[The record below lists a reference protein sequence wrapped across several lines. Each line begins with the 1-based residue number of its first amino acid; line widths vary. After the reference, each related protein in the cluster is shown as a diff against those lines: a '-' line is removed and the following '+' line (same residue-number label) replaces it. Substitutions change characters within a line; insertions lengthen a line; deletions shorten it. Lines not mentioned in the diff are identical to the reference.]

1 MSGIDPAA
9 LAAIVTLS
17 KDAMLQATLDLGV
30 PAETLRAKIHVGDL
44 LAAKVLPPE
53 HGQDFIELLGQ
64 RVSAQLP
71 PEVHPGETLV
81 LQVTAF
87 KENQIVVRNLGLQD
101 PTNPVPV
108 SDAQFV
114 REPAPAPEAQPA
126 QPQQTQAPRA
136 HVPPAQMP
144 PAHVPRSAAPRDVF
158 AAASVRPA
166 VQRTQSETTPP
177 LPGAAVAQPPS
188 AFRQVA
194 RTIGDLLRSVKF
206 PDTPLTRT
214 IAAVAPQA
222 PARVAP
228 VLARLEAA
236 LPRESAD
243 PRIATLKTLI
253 GFVWRLS
260 PQNEETLPAQIAAYV
275 SHVVEGPEPKMQ
287 QMLQALAELPAPP
300 PQQKTAPPAHEKTAA
315 PSAPSPSP
323 AAVVHNTPVHARAL
337 ERGAAA
343 DHNLKA
349 VVLSLLRDPPVERTP
364 ALMQALNETFI
375 TLTATQ
381 LNTLSATAQT
391 PETFAFTLPVFFH
404 EGGKPAQLRISREG
418 AARASKLD
426 AENFHV
432 AFVLDTA
439 HLGTVAIDLQTTARS
454 VKIDVKTE
462 HQAAASR
469 FSETLGRLRE
479 RLEHLR
485 YRVASAAAAAAPAQR
500 AVTAPPRADRNGLDF
515 HA

>member
-87 KENQIVVRNLGLQD
+87 KENQIVVRSLGLQD
-101 PTNPVPV
+101 PANPVPV

-114 REPAPAPEAQPA
+114 REPAPAAEAARA
-126 QPQQTQAPRA
+126 QPQPRAPVPPQASPTEPPPAQAPPAQAPRN
-136 HVPPAQMP
+136 
-144 PAHVPRSAAPRDVF
+144 AAPREVF

-166 VQRTQSETTPP
+166 LQKTPQP
-177 LPGAAVAQPPS
+177 AAVAQTPPGL
-188 AFRQVA
+188 RQVA

-222 PARVAP
+222 PARIAP

-236 LPRESAD
+236 LPHESAD
-243 PRIATLKTLI
+243 ARIATLKTII
-253 GFVWRLS
+253 GFVARIA
-260 PQNEETLPAQIAAYV
+260 PQNAETLPAQIAGYV

-287 QMLQALAELPAPP
+287 QMLQALAQLPAAP
-300 PQQKTAPPAHEKTAA
+300 PQPKTVTPALEQPAA
-315 PSAPSPSP
+315 PEKPEPTPAP
-323 AAVVHNTPVHARAL
+323 VVHSTVVHARAA

-343 DHNLKA
+343 DHNLKS
-349 VVLSLLRDPPVERTP
+349 VVLSLLRDPPAERTP

-381 LNTLSATAQT
+381 LNTLSANTQT
-391 PETFAFTLPVFFH
+391 PGTLAFTLPVFFH

-418 AARASKLD
+418 ASRASKLD

-469 FSETLGRLRE
+469 FSETLGKLRE

-500 AVTAPPRADRNGLDF
+500 VLTAPPPRADRNGLDF

>member
-1 MSGIDPAA
+1 MSGIDPA

-44 LAAKVLPPE
+44 LAARVLPPE

-87 KENQIVVRNLGLQD
+87 KENQIVVRSLGLQD
-101 PTNPVPV
+101 PENPVPV

-114 REPAPAPEAQPA
+114 REPE
-126 QPQQTQAPRA
+126 QAPPARI
-136 HVPPAQMP
+136 PPAQIP
-144 PAHVPRSAAPRDVF
+144 PARTPPAQVPRSAAPREVF

-166 VQRTQSETTPP
+166 VQRTQ
-177 LPGAAVAQPPS
+177 PPS
-188 AFRQVA
+188 VLRQVA
-194 RTIGDLLRSVKF
+194 RSIGDLLRSVKF

-222 PARVAP
+222 PARVPP

-236 LPRESAD
+236 LPHESTDA
-243 PRIATLKTLI
+243 RIATLKTLI
-253 GFVWRLS
+253 GFVARLS
-260 PQNEETLPAQIAAYV
+260 PQNAETLPAQIAAYV
-275 SHVVEGPEPKMQ
+275 SHVVEGSEPKLQ
-287 QMLQALAELPAPP
+287 QMLQALAQLPAPP
-300 PQQKTAPPAHEKTAA
+300 PAQNPPPAAPKASHQDRESAGQTPVPRAQAA
-315 PSAPSPSP
+315 PAPAPM
-323 AAVVHNTPVHARAL
+323 HNTVAHARAA

-349 VVLSLLRDPPVERTP
+349 VVLSLLRDPPAQRTP

-381 LNTLSATAQT
+381 LNTLSANAQT
-391 PETFAFTLPVFFH
+391 PGTFALTLPVFFH

-418 AARASKLD
+418 ASRSAKLD

-439 HLGTVAIDLQTTARS
+439 NLGTVAIDMQTTARS

-485 YRVASAAAAAAPAQR
+485 YRVASAAAAASPAQR
-500 AVTAPPRADRNGLDF
+500 ASTASPPRTDRKGLDF

>member
-1 MSGIDPAA
+1 MSGMDPV

-30 PAETLRAKIHVGDL
+30 PAETLRAKIHIGDL

-53 HGQDFIELLGQ
+53 HGQDFVELLGQ

-71 PEVHPGETLV
+71 PEVRPGETLV

-87 KENQIVVRNLGLQD
+87 KETQIVVRSLGLQD
-101 PTNPVPV
+101 PENPVPV
-108 SDAQFV
+108 SNAQFV
-114 REPAPAPEAQPA
+114 REPPPAPSAEAQSAKPAQPA
-126 QPQQTQAPRA
+126 QRA
-136 HVPPAQMP
+136 QIPH
-144 PAHVPRSAAPRDVF
+144 SAAPRDVF

-166 VQRTQSETTPP
+166 VQRTQPETPVTLQP
-177 LPGAAVAQPPS
+177 AALAQP
-188 AFRQVA
+188 AYVVRQVA
-194 RTIGDLLRSVKF
+194 RTIGDLLRSVRF

-214 IAAVAPQA
+214 IAAVAPHA

-236 LPRESAD
+236 LPREIAD

-253 GFVWRLS
+253 GFVARLS
-260 PQNEETLPAQIAAYV
+260 PQNAETLPAQIAAYV
-275 SHVVEGPEPKMQ
+275 SHVVEGPEPKLQ
-287 QMLQALAELPAPP
+287 QMLQTLAQLPAALP
-300 PQQKTAPPAHEKTAA
+300 PQRQKPVPAPHERAA
-315 PSAPSPSP
+315 DAPSPVP
-323 AAVVHNTPVHARAL
+323 ARAVQNTVMHARAA

-343 DHNLKA
+343 EHNLKA
-349 VVLSLLRDPPVERTP
+349 VVLSLLRDPPAARTP

-381 LNTLSATAQT
+381 LNTVSANAQT
-391 PETFAFTLPVFFH
+391 PGTLAFTLPVFFH

-418 AARASKLD
+418 EARTAKLD

-469 FSETLGRLRE
+469 FAETLGKLRE

-500 AVTAPPRADRNGLDF
+500 ASATPPPRADRNGLDF

>member
-1 MSGIDPAA
+1 MSGIDPA

-87 KENQIVVRNLGLQD
+87 KENQIVVRSLGLQN
-101 PTNPVPV
+101 PENPVPV

-114 REPAPAPEAQPA
+114 RAPE
-126 QPQQTQAPRA
+126 QAPPARIPPA
-136 HVPPAQMP
+136 RIPPAQIP
-144 PAHVPRSAAPRDVF
+144 PARTPPAQPRSAAPREVF
-158 AAASVRPA
+158 TAASVRPA
-166 VQRTQSETTPP
+166 VQRTQ
-177 LPGAAVAQPPS
+177 PPS
-188 AFRQVA
+188 VLRQVA
-194 RTIGDLLRSVKF
+194 RSIGDLLRSVKF

-222 PARVAP
+222 PARVPP

-236 LPRESAD
+236 LPHVSTDA
-243 PRIATLKTLI
+243 RIATLKTLI
-253 GFVWRLS
+253 GFVARLS
-260 PQNEETLPAQIAAYV
+260 PQNAETLPAQIAAYV
-275 SHVVEGPEPKMQ
+275 SHVVEGSEPKLQ
-287 QMLQALAELPAPP
+287 QMLQALAQLPAPP
-300 PQQKTAPPAHEKTAA
+300 PVQNPPPAAPATSQQDRESAGQTPVPRAQAA
-315 PSAPSPSP
+315 PAPAP
-323 AAVVHNTPVHARAL
+323 VHNTVAHARAA

-349 VVLSLLRDPPVERTP
+349 VVLSLLRDPPAQRTP

-381 LNTLSATAQT
+381 LNVLSANAQT
-391 PETFAFTLPVFFH
+391 PGTFALTLPVFFH

-418 AARASKLD
+418 ASRAAKLD

-439 HLGTVAIDLQTTARS
+439 NLGTVAIDLQTTARS

-469 FSETLGRLRE
+469 FSETLGKLRE

-485 YRVASAAAAAAPAQR
+485 YRVASAAAAASPAQR
-500 AVTAPPRADRNGLDF
+500 ASAAPPPRTDRNGLDF